1 MHILFSYTQ
10 RLLLFILYN
19 VMHMIYSSPVSAP
32 WHYCLSFQVCSFQ
45 PLSFAGWTR
54 FWWLGPKHCRY
65 DCFCK
70 YFSALCCY
78 FCLRVVFIVD
88 LDHLSFCSLIVLFPS
103 TVFRCKIFWCRWW
116 VLSFL
121 WCRPWAYDQFFLLY
135 WIQILVQQT
144 RFQAMSE
151 NIITKNILLNHFP
164 FAILFFWSIQLI
176 NIERRLAS

>member
-32 WHYCLSFQVCSFQ
+32 WHCCSSFQVCSFQ

-54 FWWLGPKHCRY
+54 FRWLGPKHCRY

-70 YFSALCCY
+70 YFSALCRY
-78 FCLRVVFIVD
+78 LCLRVVFIAD

-116 VLSFL
+116 VPSFL
-121 WCRPWAYDQFFLLY
+121 WCRPWAYDQFFFIVLNSNSCAANQVPSYVGEHHYKEYPFKSVPFCNFVLLVY
-135 WIQILVQQT
+135 ST
-144 RFQAMSE
+144 Y
-151 NIITKNILLNHFP
+151 
-164 FAILFFWSIQLI
+164 
-176 NIERRLAS
+176 